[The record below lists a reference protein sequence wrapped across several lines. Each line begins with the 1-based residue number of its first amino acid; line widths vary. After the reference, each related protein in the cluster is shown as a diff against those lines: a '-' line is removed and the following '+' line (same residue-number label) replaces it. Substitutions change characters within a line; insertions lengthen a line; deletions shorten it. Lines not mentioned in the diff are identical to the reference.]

1 MYAYWYED
9 GQIMSY
15 EGSRTDFRKIKD
27 SNSYR
32 YRYYTYGEY
41 HDMPNDWHLTELISG
56 TSCICNVFAE
66 DVPSDIRAMHLLLV
80 KE

>member
-9 GQIMSY
+9 GQLKSC
-15 EGSRTDFRKIKD
+15 EGTKTYFRVKLDNKI
-27 SNSYR
+27 
-32 YRYYTYGEY
+32 YYTYGQFKY
-41 HDMPNDWHLTELISG
+41 MPNSWFKTEITNGANS
-56 TSCICNVFAE
+56 ICNIIAE

>member
-9 GQIMSY
+9 GQLMSY
-15 EGSRTDFRKIKD
+15 VGSKELFSMYKD
-27 SNSYR
+27 N
-32 YRYYTYGEY
+32 RYYIYREFKTL
-41 HDMPNDWHLTELISG
+41 PFDWFEAVVVNGCSQVFNI
-56 TSCICNVFAE
+56 FAE

>member
-9 GQIMSY
+9 GQIKFY
-15 EGSRTDFRKIKD
+15 EGAVPDFNVHEDISPIYTYAEFKSMPIDWYKTEVIMG
-27 SNSYR
+27 SNS
-32 YRYYTYGEY
+32 
-41 HDMPNDWHLTELISG
+41 
-56 TSCICNVFAE
+56 ICNIFAE

>member
-9 GQIMSY
+9 GQLKFY
-15 EGSRTDFRKIKD
+15 EGTKADFKMYTGK
-27 SNSYR
+27 YT
-32 YRYYTYGEY
+32 YYTYGEFESL
-41 HDMPNDWHLTELISG
+41 PVDWFKSEVVNGFRQVFNI
-56 TSCICNVFAE
+56 FAE